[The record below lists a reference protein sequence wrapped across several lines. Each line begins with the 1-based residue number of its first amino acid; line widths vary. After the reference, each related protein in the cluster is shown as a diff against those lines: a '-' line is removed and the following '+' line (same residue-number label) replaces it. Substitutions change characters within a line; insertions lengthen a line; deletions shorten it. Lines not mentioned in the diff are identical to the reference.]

1 MDGAATA
8 MEWHCGRE
16 AGVAVGEVA
25 GGGELSRKREER
37 RHTVKRKAEPSR
49 FSSPRPSHDTM
60 KLVALTLVLALGA
73 SSMAK
78 SALNS
83 SSPPTFH
90 LGSSGGPV
98 GAERRALVA
107 CTLPRFAAVA
117 LCCRPPLISPCFDVR
132 WSLRR
137 GGRGPRQAAAP
148 EEADPARRAVLFG
161 QAVQHHAAGVE
172 PGAGQRVQRGG
183 D

>member
-16 AGVAVGEVA
+16 AGVAVGEFA
-25 GGGELSRKREER
+25 GGGENTGEETHNANR
-37 RHTVKRKAEPSR
+37 PVLA
-49 FSSPRPSHDTM
+49 PRDRATTPM

-73 SSMAK
+73 TSLAK

-107 CTLPRFAAVA
+107 CGLPRFAAVA

-148 EEADPARRAVLFG
+148 QEADPARRAVLFG

>member
-1 MDGAATA
+1 MLRIICTHRAFLVIVHVQVVRNSVHRGQSQGHLSVHARTTLI
-8 MEWHCGRE
+8 CC
-16 AGVAVGEVA
+16 VA
-25 GGGELSRKREER
+25 GN
-37 RHTVKRKAEPSR
+37 
-49 FSSPRPSHDTM
+49 F
-60 KLVALTLVLALGA
+60 A

-83 SSPPTFH
+83 SIPPTFH